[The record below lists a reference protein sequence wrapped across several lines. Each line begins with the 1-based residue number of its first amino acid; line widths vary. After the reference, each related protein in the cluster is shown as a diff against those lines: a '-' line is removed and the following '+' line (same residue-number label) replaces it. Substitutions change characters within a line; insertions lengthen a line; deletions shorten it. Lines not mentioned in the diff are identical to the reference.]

1 MTGQDTGDEKVER
14 VAGWWVLCAVL
25 GPFGFGTP
33 AGFAYAAHRSGTRR
47 WYAWAAIWG
56 ALTTIG
62 IVLAALAPREGAQ
75 FMLGAL
81 MIYGTWL
88 GGAAHALVV
97 RPDYVRKVAARG
109 TDPLGPARE
118 RLAQRARA
126 RQLALEQPDL
136 AREIGLGRPDL
147 PGAHAMDVVDV
158 NHAPVEALAEL
169 PGIDAELAGRLVA
182 AREEVKGFVSVEDA
196 GVVLDLDTTTVDRL
210 SRQAVF
216 LPF

>member
-1 MTGQDTGDEKVER
+1 MTGQDTGDEEVER

-81 MIYGTWL
+81 IIYGTWL
-88 GGAAHALVV
+88 TSTMPRWRRWRSFPASTPSWRGAWS
-97 RPDYVRKVAARG
+97 P
-109 TDPLGPARE
+109 
-118 RLAQRARA
+118 RAKR
-126 RQLALEQPDL
+126 
-136 AREIGLGRPDL
+136 
-147 PGAHAMDVVDV
+147 
-158 NHAPVEALAEL
+158 
-169 PGIDAELAGRLVA
+169 
-182 AREEVKGFVSVEDA
+182 
-196 GVVLDLDTTTVDRL
+196 
-210 SRQAVF
+210 
-216 LPF
+216 